1 MLVLTRKT
9 NEAIQIGPDIE
20 VMVAR
25 IADGQVR
32 LSIKAPPDVQITRT
46 ELLECKEAEQCS
58 PTSG

>member
-20 VMVAR
+20 VMVVR

-32 LSIKAPPDVQITRT
+32 LSIKAPPDVQIART
-46 ELLECKEAEQCS
+46 ELLEAEPCS
-58 PTSG
+58 STSG